1 MATRLEGLE
10 EVIAGRSRAVLRH
23 THPDA
28 GAGHSP
34 NSTKVVHTPTV
45 LQMEAVECGA
55 ASLAMVLGYF
65 GKWVPLTELRRTCG
79 VSRNGSKA
87 PHIAKAARSY
97 GLEVHPLRADAGDL
111 ATVAVPAILWW
122 NYNHFVVFEGFRNG
136 RAVLNDPAVGRVEI
150 EPDDFSKAYT
160 GIALTFATTPE
171 FEPSGHRQRTVS
183 SVLARARNVR
193 SGLVVAVLA
202 GLLATFPGLLT
213 PALTGAFV
221 DDVLVDGTR
230 STGWWIAAGII
241 VAAAFRVLSTV
252 IEQRQLLRVQNALSV
267 TGASRFLWH
276 ILRLPLSFFG
286 VRSVSDVALRM
297 DANTTVAQLVA
308 SQLATIGLSVMT
320 ASLYGVVMLVYSW
333 QLSLAVFVLAAI
345 NFVALRAI
353 LRRRE
358 TANRALY
365 QDQAK
370 VWSTTYGGL
379 RMIETLKATSGENHY
394 FSTWAGQ
401 QAALVNVQNRLAVPT
416 VVLGAIPT
424 MIASLSVAAVIALG
438 GWQVIEGGLTIGGLI
453 AFQSLA
459 VGFTTPITRLVNT
472 AGTLQDVMTQLQR
485 IDDALDEPLDEAFSD
500 TPVPDDGSQLTGEF
514 ELINVEFG
522 YASLDP
528 PLITD
533 LDVHV
538 ARGTRVALVGASGAG
553 KSTIVSL
560 TAGLL
565 EPWSG
570 AVRFDGV
577 DRSDIPRATFA
588 RSFAVVEQ
596 RGVLFKGTI
605 RQNLTLW
612 DDGISERA
620 IIAAARDA
628 QIHDEIMS
636 RPDGYDALV
645 DEAGRNWSGGERQR
659 LEIARALARE
669 PTILVLDEA
678 TSALDPT
685 TERDLDQA
693 ILRRGITT
701 LIVAHRLSTVRD
713 ADQILVLDHGAIVER
728 GTHTEL
734 MEAGGAYAALV
745 GEGGDVGE

>member
-1 MATRLEGLE
+1 MATRIAELEQ
-10 EVIAGRSRAVLRH
+10 VIAGRSRAVVRRAR
-23 THPDA
+23 PDE
-28 GAGHSP
+28 GVDTTSI
-34 NSTKVVHTPTV
+34 STKVVNTPTV

-79 VSRNGSKA
+79 VSRNGSKG
-87 PHIAKAARSY
+87 PHVARAARSY
-97 GLEVHPLRADAGDL
+97 GLEVHPLRADVGDL
-111 ATVAVPAILWW
+111 ATIEVPAILWW
-122 NYNHFVVFEGFRNG
+122 NYNHFVVFEGFRSG
-136 RAVLNDPAVGRVEI
+136 RAVLNDPAVGRVEV
-150 EPDDFSKAYT
+150 EPDDFAKAYT
-160 GIALTFATTPE
+160 GIALTFATTQE
-171 FEPSGHRQRTVS
+171 FTPSGHRQRTVS

-202 GLLATFPGLLT
+202 GLLATFPGILT

-221 DDVLVDGTR
+221 NDVLVGAKR
-230 STGWWIAAGII
+230 STGWWIAVGII
-241 VAAAFRVLSTV
+241 AAAAFRVVSTV

-286 VRSVSDVALRM
+286 VRSVSDIGLRM
-297 DANTTVAQLVA
+297 DANNTLAQLVA

-333 QLSLAVFVLAAI
+333 QLSLAVFFLAAI

-401 QAALVNVQNRLAVPT
+401 QAAVVNIQNRLAVPT
-416 VVLGAIPT
+416 VVLGAIPA
-424 MIASLSVAAVIALG
+424 MIASLSAAAVIALG
-438 GWQVIEGGLTIGGLI
+438 GWQVIERELTIGGLI

-459 VGFTTPITRLVNT
+459 IGFTTPITRLVNT

-485 IDDALDEPLDEAFSD
+485 IDDALDEPLDNAFTD
-500 TPVPDDGSQLTGEF
+500 THAADDGSQLSGDF
-514 ELINVEFG
+514 ELVDVEFG
-522 YASLDP
+522 YALLDP
-528 PLITD
+528 PLITN
-533 LDVHV
+533 LNVHV

-553 KSTIVSL
+553 KSTLISL

-565 EPWSG
+565 DPWSG

-577 DRSDIPRATFA
+577 DRAEIPRAKFA

-596 RGVLFKGTI
+596 RGMLFEGTI

-612 DDGISERA
+612 DDAISEPA
-620 IIAAARDA
+620 LVSAARDA
-628 QIHDEIMS
+628 QIHEEIMS
-636 RPDGYDALV
+636 RPDGYDAMV

-669 PTILVLDEA
+669 PKILVLDEA
-678 TSALDPT
+678 TNALDPT

-693 ILRRGITT
+693 IRRRGITT
-701 LIVAHRLSTVRD
+701 LVVAHRVSTVRD
-713 ADQILVLDHGAIVER
+713 ADQILVLDHGAIIES

-734 MEAGGAYAALV
+734 MEAKGAYAALV